1 MNILVTGGLGFIGS
15 HLVSELIKNHH
26 RVTVLDIQKP
36 QNNNVEWIKSNIL
49 DLETFKKNL
58 KNVDIVYHFAA
69 IADASLSERN
79 PLQTIK
85 VNVEGTANILE
96 ACRINNIKRF
106 IYASSIWVYSASKE
120 YNVDEN
126 TLLSTNTKHI
136 YTSSKLIGESLCYNY
151 HDLYGLNFTIL
162 RLSVPYGINGTFNV
176 IPIFIKKT
184 LNNEPLIVRGTGEQ
198 KRQYIYI
205 DDLCSGCVTVLRNI
219 ARNQIYNLA
228 GEELTSINDIVEI
241 IKKQIPNVNVKRVPI
256 RLGEIDNKK
265 ISIQKIKGLGWKEK
279 TKLEEGIIKT
289 IEQWKT
295 KENVK

>member
-1 MNILVTGGLGFIGS
+1 MNIAVTGGSGFIGS

-36 QNNNVEWIKSNIL
+36 QNCSVEWIKADIL
-49 DLETFKKNL
+49 DLEVLKKEL

-79 PLQTIK
+79 PIQTIK

-96 ACRINNIKRF
+96 ACRINNIKRI

-126 TLLSTNTKHI
+126 TLLSSNTKHI

-184 LNNEPLIVRGTGEQ
+184 LSNEPLIVRGTGEQ

-256 RLGEIDNKK
+256 RLGEIDNKN
-265 ISIQKIKGLGWKEK
+265 ISIQKIRGLGWREK
-279 TKLEEGIIKT
+279 TKIEEGIKKT
-289 IEQWKT
+289 IEQCKT
-295 KENVK
+295 NENVK